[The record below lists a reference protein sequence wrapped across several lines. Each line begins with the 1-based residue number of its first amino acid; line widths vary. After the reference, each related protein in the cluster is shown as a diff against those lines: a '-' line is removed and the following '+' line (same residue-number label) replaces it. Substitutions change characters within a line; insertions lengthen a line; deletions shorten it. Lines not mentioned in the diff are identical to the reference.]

1 MNYFLFCSGP
11 DLLCLHCLHI
21 LLVLMLQRRDVNFSA
36 VLPSV
41 FWWAWRTVLVI
52 CLLTSERVLLHYKYS
67 KQNTPE
73 GELIQLPVTQL
84 TMLIKCQKAVI
95 PGPALVILP
104 STTVPPGSLTIRGAP
119 KNYVG
124 QWSMLTMSH
133 SQHVMGQC
141 FYPAPLCLFISL
153 HHQGLLVTQIKRQL
167 KHWNSREIKASYWS
181 KSHSG
186 ELSSLIK
193 QL

>member
-1 MNYFLFCSGP
+1 MW
-11 DLLCLHCLHI
+11 I
-21 LLVLMLQRRDVNFSA
+21 LVLCFQ
-36 VLPSV
+36 V
-41 FWWAWRTVLVI
+41 FLWDWRTVLVM

-73 GELIQLPVTQL
+73 GEDFCSGELIQLPVTQL
-84 TMLIKCQKAVI
+84 TMLIKCKKAVI
-95 PGPALVILP
+95 PAPALVLLR
-104 STTVPPGSLTIRGAP
+104 STTGPPGSLTIRGAP

-141 FYPAPLCLFISL
+141 FYPAPLCPFISL

-167 KHWNSREIKASYWS
+167 KHWNIREIKARYWS
-181 KSHSG
+181 KSHSWR
-186 ELSSLIK
+186 LSSLIK